1 MSTSNLH
8 RLQHRA
14 QARVKSCETHLQK
27 KSSRTMI
34 RAALGRRT
42 SQISKISTVFSSR
55 QKVLKVTIVHYLS
68 LLITTVVTSDPS
80 ENPKAEHQ
88 SGSNRKSKSLP
99 RESSLSPG
107 MSGDSAT
114 TPVPGAPPAPLRD
127 SSPPIKPP
135 QAESKETADPDKSR
149 ELEEIRSMVNSLKE
163 RNARLERLNQA
174 LSVELK
180 DLIAERTSI
189 ECKFFLVK
197 LLY

>member
-1 MSTSNLH
+1 MS
-8 RLQHRA
+8 A
-14 QARVKSCETHLQK
+14 
-27 KSSRTMI
+27 
-34 RAALGRRT
+34 
-42 SQISKISTVFSSR
+42 
-55 QKVLKVTIVHYLS
+55 
-68 LLITTVVTSDPS
+68 
-80 ENPKAEHQ
+80 
-88 SGSNRKSKSLP
+88 
-99 RESSLSPG
+99 
-107 MSGDSAT
+107 DSAT
-114 TPVPGAPPAPLRD
+114 TPVPGVPPAPLRD

-189 ECKFFLVK
+189 ECKFSLEK